1 MRRTFIACVAAAVA
15 IVVIAYAFG
24 NVRAEPTPPSE
35 FHDVIRG
42 QVMDKPLPAPVD
54 DGGPRKVYVGAY
66 AFQAPEMDLAGSTFM
81 LDFWLW
87 FRWHGEDM
95 DPSKSFEFSGLYEGW
110 DVLKQGVYTDDDGNP
125 APDDLGN
132 GWRYQVVRYQ
142 ARFSAS
148 FDVRD
153 YPFDKQHLVVS
164 IEDNERVVEDM
175 VYVVD
180 EGSRLVDPNF
190 GIVGWQVEKVTAE
203 VDVREYGTN
212 WGDPR
217 RGPGEDKYS
226 RFTYTVHLKRPVL
239 GYLAITVIPIA
250 LVMLITLVVFLV
262 HPKYFEGRLGLA
274 VTTLISAVALQLTA
288 AGNLPA
294 TGYVLMLDHIYNL
307 AYFTILLALVES
319 VISVRLYDQEKVAAS
334 RKLDRVALLGA
345 GVMFFGITGIM
356 LLAKVL

>member
-1 MRRTFIACVAAAVA
+1 MRRTLLTCVAAAIAIVA
-15 IVVIAYAFG
+15 IAFAVG
-24 NVRAEPTPPSE
+24 NARAEPAPKGPW
-35 FHDVIRG
+35 HGHLRA
-42 QVMDKPLPAPVD
+42 QVMDKPLAAPVD

-66 AFQAPEMDLAGSTFM
+66 AFQVPEMDLAGSTFM
-81 LDFWLW
+81 LDFWVW
-87 FRWHGEDM
+87 FRWHGADI
-95 DPSKSFEFSGLYEGW
+95 DPSTSFEFSGLYEGW
-110 DVLKQGVYTDDDGNP
+110 DVLKQPVYVDDDGN
-125 APDDLGN
+125 AKPDDLGN
-132 GWRYQVVRYQ
+132 GWYYQVVRYQ
-142 ARFSAS
+142 SRFSAS

-153 YPFDKQHLVVS
+153 YPFDKQRLVMT
-164 IEDNERVVEDM
+164 IEDNERVIDEM

-180 EGSRLVDPNF
+180 AGSDLVDPNF
-190 GIVGWQVEKVTAE
+190 GIVGWLVEKVTAE
-203 VDVREYGTN
+203 VSVREYGTN

-288 AGNLPA
+288 AGNLPS

-307 AYFTILLALVES
+307 AYFTILIALVES
-319 VISVRLYDQEKVAAS
+319 VVSVRLFDQEKVAAS
-334 RKLDRVALLGA
+334 RKLDRVALVGT
-345 GVMFFGITGIM
+345 GVMFFGITGI
-356 LLAKVL
+356 LLLTRMF